1 MNNDAQQKIFT
12 SNLNYYLQRIDK
24 TQKEVAGKIGVSPQ
38 TFNTWT
44 QGIAIPRM
52 GKIQALADYF
62 GINKSDLIEDRT
74 DKSADKTPTYTE
86 TEAMLIDK
94 YRALNEAGQEKVN
107 DYIDDLSSSDKYKR
121 TAASPSPDAP
131 ASIDHAGNR
140 IPDVDAVL
148 EEIKNKT
155 SGKKAI

>member
-12 SNLNYYLQRIDK
+12 FNLNHYLQRTDK

-62 GINKSDLIEDRT
+62 GINKSDLIEDCT
-74 DKSADKTPTYTE
+74 DKSSSDKFAYTADE
-86 TEAMLIDK
+86 TDLINK
-94 YRALNEAGQEKVN
+94 YRTLNEAGQEKVN

-121 TAASPSPDAP
+121 VAASPSPDAP
-131 ASIDHAGNR
+131 ISKDHAENR
-140 IPDVDAVL
+140 TPDVDAAL
-148 EEIKNKT
+148 EEIKSRT
-155 SGKKAI
+155 AGKKAI

>member
-12 SNLNYYLQRIDK
+12 SNLNYYLQRTDK

-62 GINKSDLIEDRT
+62 GINKSDLIENRT

-86 TEAMLIDK
+86 AETDLIDK

-121 TAASPSPDAP
+121 AAASPSPGATAYKDQAK
-131 ASIDHAGNR
+131 NKV
-140 IPDVDAVL
+140 PDVDAAL
-148 EEIKNKT
+148 EEIKSKT
-155 SGKKAI
+155 AGKKAI

>member
-12 SNLNYYLQRIDK
+12 SNLNYYLQRTDK

-62 GINKSDLIEDRT
+62 GINKSDLIENRT

-86 TEAMLIDK
+86 AETDLIDK
-94 YRALNEAGQEKVN
+94 YRALNESGQ
-107 DYIDDLSSSDKYKR
+107 
-121 TAASPSPDAP
+121 
-131 ASIDHAGNR
+131 
-140 IPDVDAVL
+140 
-148 EEIKNKT
+148 
-155 SGKKAI
+155 